1 MKTMGACVYSQTN
14 TYHLAFRRS
23 STHVVAPHTFVNYI
37 LSAGGGGGVSFMDPS
52 HASGSQSGGHLD
64 DVPAAVTVPA
74 VSQEVR
80 YEEWFMCIARV
91 EG

>member
-1 MKTMGACVYSQTN
+1 MCT
-14 TYHLAFRRS
+14 
-23 STHVVAPHTFVNYI
+23 
-37 LSAGGGGGVSFMDPS
+37 MDPS

-64 DVPAAVTVPA
+64 DVPAAVTVPD

-80 YEEWFMCIARV
+80 NQGWFMYIARV

>member
-1 MKTMGACVYSQTN
+1 
-14 TYHLAFRRS
+14 
-23 STHVVAPHTFVNYI
+23 
-37 LSAGGGGGVSFMDPS
+37 MDPS
-52 HASGSQSGGHLD
+52 HASGSQSGGHHD

-80 YEEWFMCIARV
+80 NEGWFMCIARV